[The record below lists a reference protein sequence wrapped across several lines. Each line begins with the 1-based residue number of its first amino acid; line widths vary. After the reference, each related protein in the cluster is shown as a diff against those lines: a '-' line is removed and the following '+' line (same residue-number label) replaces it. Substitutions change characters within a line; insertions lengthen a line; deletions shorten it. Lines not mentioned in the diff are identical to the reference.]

1 VSDGEAA
8 DIRAAAAKAKAD
20 AEEAAK
26 KNLANATSD
35 DDGGDGKVLKDRRS
49 PRERGRMGTSV
60 MMTAEEIAEKKAA
73 AAAAMA
79 ADAPEAE
86 PSESR
91 REAMGVSDRP
101 EGAASIEVQEGPF
114 KGFKGY
120 ITGNNT
126 NGSVEARLLI
136 FGRETS
142 VTLAADEYDV
152 V

>member
-1 VSDGEAA
+1 
-8 DIRAAAAKAKAD
+8 
-20 AEEAAK
+20 
-26 KNLANATSD
+26 
-35 DDGGDGKVLKDRRS
+35 
-49 PRERGRMGTSV
+49 

>member
-1 VSDGEAA
+1 
-8 DIRAAAAKAKAD
+8 
-20 AEEAAK
+20 
-26 KNLANATSD
+26 LASATSD
-35 DDGGDGKVLKDRRS
+35 DDGRDAPAKVLKDRRS

-60 MMTAEEIAEKKAA
+60 NDAREMTAEETAEKKAA
-73 AAAAMA
+73 AAAATA

>member
-1 VSDGEAA
+1 MRVVSDGEAA

-35 DDGGDGKVLKDRRS
+35 DDAGA
-49 PRERGRMGTSV
+49 RE
-60 MMTAEEIAEKKAA
+60 MTAEEIAEKKAA